1 MFEKICWVV
10 TGAGHFL
17 GEISDVLAS
26 LRGTR
31 VDLYFTRAGAE
42 VAAKYGLF
50 KRLEA
55 CAEHTFRENDFS
67 SGSAVY
73 FAGGRYEALVIAPAT
88 ANTVA
93 KCALGVADSLASNFF
108 AQAGKS
114 GVPIIILPTDA
125 NAEIESTT
133 VSGRKIKIHPRPID
147 LQRTE
152 ELSGF
157 PGVTAVASPESLRGV
172 LDSAIPNT
180 ARVSGGRP

>member
-1 MFEKICWVV
+1 MYFEKICWVV

-17 GEISDVLAS
+17 GETADMLAS
-26 LRGTR
+26 PRSAR

-42 VAAKYGLF
+42 VAVKYGLF

-55 CAEHTFRENDFS
+55 CAENTYRENDFS

-73 FAGGRYEALVIAPAT
+73 FAGGRYDALVIAPAT

-93 KCALGVADSLASNFF
+93 KCVLGVADSLASNFF

-125 NAEIESTT
+125 KTEIESST
-133 VSGRKIKIHPRPID
+133 VSGKRITLRPRPID
-147 LQRTE
+147 LQRMD
-152 ELSGF
+152 ELSRF
-157 PGVTAVASPESLRGV
+157 PGVTAVSSPKSLRHV
-172 LDSAIPNT
+172 LNSA
-180 ARVSGGRP
+180 

>member
-1 MFEKICWVV
+1 MFKKICWVA

-17 GEISDVLAS
+17 DETADVLAS
-26 LRGTR
+26 LRSVR

-50 KRLEA
+50 KKLEA
-55 CAEHTFRENDFS
+55 CVENTFRENDFS
-67 SGSAVY
+67 SGSAIY
-73 FAGGRYEALVIAPAT
+73 FAGGRYDALVIAPAT

-93 KCALGVADSLASNFF
+93 KCVLGVADSLASNFF

-125 NAEIESTT
+125 KPEMESTT
-133 VSGRKIKIHPRPID
+133 ISGRKIKIRPRPID

-152 ELSGF
+152 ELSRF
-157 PGVTAVASPESLRGV
+157 PGVTTVLSPESLRLV
-172 LDSAIPNT
+172 LNSARAPEF
-180 ARVSGGRP
+180 

>member
-17 GEISDVLAS
+17 GETAGILAS
-26 LRGTR
+26 LRGVR
-31 VDLYFTRAGAE
+31 VDMYFTRAGAE

-50 KRLEA
+50 KNLEA
-55 CAEHTFRENDFS
+55 CAEHAFRENDYS
-67 SGSAVY
+67 AGSAIY
-73 FAGGRYEALVIAPAT
+73 FAGGRYDALVIAPAT

-114 GVPIIILPTDA
+114 EVPAIILPTDA
-125 NAEIESTT
+125 KTEIESATI
-133 VSGRKIKIHPRPID
+133 SGRKIKVRPRPVD

-152 ELSGF
+152 ELSRF
-157 PGVTAVASPESLRGV
+157 PGVTVVYSPEELRGV
-172 LDSAIPNT
+172 LDSA
-180 ARVSGGRP
+180 

>member
-17 GEISDVLAS
+17 GETADILAS
-26 LRGTR
+26 LRGAR

-42 VAAKYGLF
+42 VAVKYGML

-55 CAEHTFRENDFS
+55 CAENAFRESDFS
-67 SGSAVY
+67 SGSAIY
-73 FAGGRYEALVIAPAT
+73 FAGGRYDALVIAPAT

-93 KCALGVADSLASNFF
+93 KCALGIADSLASNFF

-114 GVPIIILPTDA
+114 GVQIIILPTDA
-125 NAEIESTT
+125 KTEIESTT
-133 VSGRKIKIHPRPID
+133 ISGKKITLHPRPID

-152 ELSGF
+152 ELSRF
-157 PGVTAVASPESLRGV
+157 PGVTAALSPESLRHV
-172 LDSAIPNT
+172 LNSA
-180 ARVSGGRP
+180 